1 MTTAIVASA
10 MLLAGMAASAQAPGT
25 DPATPGTTAT
35 PANSGTPGTN
45 GMPGSSAPSSNSATS
60 GNGATMG
67 SCQQMMDNAKPRVA
81 QMSDAT
87 KMAAAQKHMTTA
99 QTNLDAGKTSGC
111 ESEMKQVMQL
121 LN

>member
-1 MTTAIVASA
+1 MTTSLIASA

-25 DPATPGTTAT
+25 DTATPGTTAT
-35 PANSGTPGTN
+35 P
-45 GMPGSSAPSSNSATS
+45 SNSAT
-60 GNGATMG
+60 TG
-67 SCQQMMDNAKPRVA
+67 SCQQMMDTAKPRVA

-87 KMAAAQKHMTTA
+87 KMAAAEKHMTTA
-99 QTNLDAGKTSGC
+99 KSNLDAGKAAGC